1 MNEIKASKDVTDK
14 NAERNIIVSINGKE
28 TNSFPLKD
36 VIKRKRTVKDLV
48 MLEIDKSPEIRAAEQ
63 FFVHVNGKVVKPKD
77 VRTVHIEN
85 VRTIEIFDKV
95 PEDYTKK

>member
-1 MNEIKASKDVTDK
+1 MNDIKIKDAADK

-36 VIKRKRTVKDLV
+36 VMKRKRTVKDLV
-48 MLEIDKSPEIRAAEQ
+48 MLEIEKSPEIRAAEQ

-77 VRTVHIEN
+77 VRNVHIEN

-95 PEDYTKK
+95 PESRTEK